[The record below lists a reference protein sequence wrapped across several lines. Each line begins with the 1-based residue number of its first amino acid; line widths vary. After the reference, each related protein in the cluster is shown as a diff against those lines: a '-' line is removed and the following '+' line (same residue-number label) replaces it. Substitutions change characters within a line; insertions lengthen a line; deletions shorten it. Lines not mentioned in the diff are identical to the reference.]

1 MSLLI
6 NSNLVAA
13 NAVRNLSATY
23 GKVGQSVEK
32 LSIGLRVRNAADDA
46 AGLAIRELMRHDI
59 AILNQGLRNISDAIS
74 MVQTAEGAISIIDE
88 KLIRMKE
95 LAEQA
100 ATGTYTTVQRA
111 MMDQEYQMMASEIDR
126 IASATDFNGVKLLD
140 GTLGDLHNG
149 QGLKVHFG
157 TGNNAA
163 EDYYYIDIGD
173 LRATSQTGLQ
183 VGSSDTR
190 DAWSTQGLNLATD
203 SEQIAGGS
211 TGTFGIQYSHDGG
224 NSWDTYGWVTVDG
237 DDTLSSIVN
246 EINQGP
252 QYTASLT
259 VGSSATSNG
268 LLGETLTV
276 NGTVFTFSTTE
287 GIDSVNNIIGL
298 GGLSGASTIARQI
311 TKGINSELSAGD
323 SSIDAVASRDGSTIT
338 FYHETFGEPGD
349 SADLGTSFGGSATLS
364 FSSGWTATTGS
375 HLGAKAVLGDDMG
388 YELGLESSRAGSSH
402 QLRIV
407 TASGD
412 VIDYGSGGT
421 TISAGSVVGL
431 GQGATT
437 FAPSLGALDEAAEWS
452 QTVNGSG
459 YTTWAAK
466 DVLTQS
472 AAQNALSGLESAIM
486 KKDRVRA
493 DLGALQNRLE
503 NTLQNLQVQTESL
516 QGAES
521 RISDLDIADE
531 MGALS
536 RNQVI
541 TQAGVAMLAQANSLT
556 DLALV
561 LLAGA

>member
-59 AILNQGLRNISDAIS
+59 AVLNQGLRNISDAIS

-163 EDYYYIDIGD
+163 EDYYYVDIGD

-323 SSIDAVASRDGSTIT
+323 SSIDAVAGQDGSTIT

-364 FSSGWTATTGS
+364 FSSDWTATTGS
-375 HLGAKAVLGDDMG
+375 HLGAKAVRGDDMG
-388 YELGLESSRAGSSH
+388 YELGLESFSAGSSH